1 MRRPGL
7 DAIPPQLVGLASSLD
22 KDQLDERRLA
32 ELNDLLEPVE
42 RELERDCIAP
52 EFPPILILGPPRGGT
67 TLLSQAIATLGIF
80 GVASNFVAKFW
91 RAPALGMRIERAL
104 GFRSGD
110 PVSNFRSVR
119 GRTESRAEP
128 SEFGYFWYRFF
139 DLGQATHVLG
149 TAERTT
155 FDAAGLR
162 KAVAAIEREAGRRM
176 MFKNNTWFSS
186 NADLVADV
194 FPGAILIVCERDPF
208 YVAQSLLEQRIA
220 LYGDIEEWWSVRPAD
235 FAAIGGLPSLAR
247 IAAQAVGTIRD
258 MELSLAKVDPSRI
271 LRIGYGA
278 LTRDPRKQVAR
289 VLEALGLPTTSNA
302 GALERLPDHFDSTD
316 RIRIAADQAAEL
328 KAHVLSFAARYG
340 IAAAHEGE

>member
-7 DAIPPQLVGLASSLD
+7 DAIPLQLSGLASALG
-22 KDQLDERRLA
+22 KDRLDERRLA

-42 RELERDCIAP
+42 RELERDCVAP
-52 EFPPILILGPPRGGT
+52 AFPPVLILGPPRGGT
-67 TLLSQAIATLGIF
+67 TLLSQALATLGIF
-80 GVASNFVAKFW
+80 GIASNFVAKFW
-91 RAPALGMRIERAL
+91 RVPALGMRIESVL
-104 GFRSGD
+104 GLRNDESL
-110 PVSNFRSVR
+110 STFRSVR
-119 GRTESRAEP
+119 GRTESWAEP
-128 SEFGYFWYRFF
+128 SEFGYFWSRFF

-149 TAERTT
+149 TAERTA
-155 FDAAGLR
+155 FDVAGLR

-176 MFKNNTWFSS
+176 VFKNNTWFSS
-186 NADLVADV
+186 NADLIADV

-220 LYGDIEEWWSVRPAD
+220 LHGDIEKWWSVRPSD
-235 FAAIGGLPSLAR
+235 FATIDGLPPLAR

-278 LTRDPRKQVAR
+278 LTCEPRKQVAR
-289 VLEALGLPTTSNA
+289 VLEALGLPATSNA
-302 GALERLPDHFDSTD
+302 GVLERLPDHFDSTD